1 MYDSFEQIMFTM
13 SRVCYKNVMEILS
26 IQHQEK
32 ILPNLMT
39 VLITNQHKK
48 PENVASIDHM

>member
-1 MYDSFEQIMFTM
+1 MYDSFEQIRFTM
-13 SRVCYKNVMEILS
+13 SRVCNKNVIEILS

-32 ILPNLMT
+32 ILPILMT
-39 VLITNQHKK
+39 VLIINQHKK